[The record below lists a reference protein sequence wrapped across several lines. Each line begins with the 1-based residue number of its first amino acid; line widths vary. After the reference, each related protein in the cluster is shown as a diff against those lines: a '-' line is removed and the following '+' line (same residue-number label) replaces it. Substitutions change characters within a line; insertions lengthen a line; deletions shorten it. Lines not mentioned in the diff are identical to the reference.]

1 MKNLKE
7 IVDEIE
13 KELDEK
19 DTIRE
24 ITLKSSRAVRR
35 LSTSVILRTHRG
47 ENVVELI
54 ETAKEEA
61 IKLKGLLQEHPEL
74 YHAGFVENA
83 LQELCEACIIL
94 SILEDRPLPTPREL
108 GVTNSAYLLGLGDVV
123 GELRRF
129 ALEALRNNDV
139 KKACNYL
146 DLMED
151 IYTTLMRFDYP
162 AAIVPLRRKQDI
174 ARSLVEKTRGEMAVA
189 VRENALEK
197 KMEELEKKL

>member
-1 MKNLKE
+1 MKNLQK
-7 IVDEIE
+7 IVGEIE

-35 LSTSVILRTHRG
+35 LSSSAILGTHRG
-47 ENVVELI
+47 ENVNELI

-61 IKLKGLLQEHPEL
+61 SKLRGLLGEHPEL

-83 LQELCEACIIL
+83 LQELCEASIIL
-94 SILEDRPLPTPREL
+94 SIIEDEPLPSPKEL
-108 GVTNSAYLLGLGDVV
+108 GVTNSAYLLGLGDAV

-129 ALEALRNNDV
+129 SLEALRNNDV
-139 KKACNYL
+139 KKACGYL
-146 DLMED
+146 DIMED
-151 IYTTLMRFDYP
+151 IYTTLMRLDYP

-174 ARSLVEKTRGEMAVA
+174 ARSLVEKTRGEIAVA
-189 VRENALEK
+189 VRESSLEK